1 MRSEE
6 WRHPTIA
13 EVPDAAF
20 RKRSFRQVKQQERLH
35 RSVHDEIGIIFLVA
49 AILDVVVNPMSIE
62 RERGKSEQQHRVGDN
77 TALPGRF
84 LRRRHT
90 PCLPGGS
97 GFVAEHE
104 VANLNDGVL
113 VVLGDTV
120 FRRDKAQVSGPPLL
134 PLHPG
139 DGDRLTSRSAK
150 NQIALEGERAAG
162 PHPAGKPR
170 VRNELARGRAP
181 VSANEGCWWAV
192 EKIEQGPAAGE
203 PGAAREIGV
212 IPVEG
217 GGKVTGG
224 CHAQHV
230 HRFPGLSDGIGG
242 CGHRAFSLVKPLLL
256 PHVAARNHPPDES
269 DVTDFFDPTDPAQ
282 LSAFLSI
289 IVIDI
294 VMSGDNA
301 IVIGMAV
308 AGIPPAMR
316 RRAIVVGIAAATILR
331 ICFALIVVELLS
343 IVGLLLVG
351 GLLLAWVCWRMW
363 RDIRSGQ
370 LTRHPGPMPKMH
382 AADKDRKPTTIRHAL
397 ILIVVA
403 DVSMSLDNVLAV
415 GGAAHGYHALLV
427 FGLVL
432 SIALMAVAA
441 NFIARLLHRHHWIAY
456 IGLAVLLWVTG
467 DMIWRGSVQVLDHL

>member
-1 MRSEE
+1 M
-6 WRHPTIA
+6 
-13 EVPDAAF
+13 
-20 RKRSFRQVKQQERLH
+20 
-35 RSVHDEIGIIFLVA
+35 HDEIGIGFLVA
-49 AILDVVVNPMSIE
+49 AVFDVVVNSMSIE
-62 RERGKSEQQHRVGDN
+62 RERGKAEQQHRVGDN
-77 TALPGRF
+77 AALPDCF

-97 GFVAEHE
+97 GRITKHE
-104 VANLNDGVL
+104 VANLDDGVL
-113 VVLGDTV
+113 VILGDTV
-120 FRRDKAQVSGPPLL
+120 FRGDKAQVSGPPLL
-134 PLHPG
+134 PLDSG
-139 DGDRLTSRSAK
+139 DGNRLACRLVK
-150 NQIALEGERAAG
+150 NQIALEGKRTAS
-162 PHPAGKPR
+162 PHPAGEPR

-181 VSANEGCWWAV
+181 VSTNDGCWWTV
-192 EKIEQGPAAGE
+192 KKIEQGPAAGK

-212 IPVEG
+212 IPVKG

-224 CHAQHV
+224 CHAQHI
-230 HRFPGLSDGIGG
+230 HRFPGPSDGIGG

-256 PHVAARNHPPDES
+256 PHVAARNQPPSES
-269 DVTDFFDPTDPAQ
+269 DVTDFFDPTDPVQ
-282 LSAFLSI
+282 LSALLSI

-308 AGIPPAMR
+308 AGLPPILR

-343 IVGLLLVG
+343 IVGLLFVG

-370 LTRHPGPMPKMH
+370 LTRDPESPEITHSTGEV
-382 AADKDRKPTTIRHAL
+382 RKATTIRQAL
-397 ILIVVA
+397 MVIVVA

-415 GGAAHGYHALLV
+415 GGAAQGHHVLLV

-432 SIALMAVAA
+432 SIVLMAVAA

-467 DMIWRGSVQVLDHL
+467 DMIWRGSMQILDHL